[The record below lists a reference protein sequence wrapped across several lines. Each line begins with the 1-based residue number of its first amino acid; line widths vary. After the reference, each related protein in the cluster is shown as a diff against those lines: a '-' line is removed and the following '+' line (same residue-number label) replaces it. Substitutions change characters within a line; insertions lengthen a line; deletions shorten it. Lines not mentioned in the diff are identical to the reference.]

1 MIWDSIIEQV
11 HLAKGPTDLRKSI
24 DGLSVI
30 VQEDFHLNPFSSCLF
45 VFCNRKRDKLKILH
59 WEYNGFWLYY
69 KRLEKG
75 AFAWP
80 KDDDSSSSLKITRRQ
95 LNWLLDGLSIEQR
108 HAHQP
113 MNAQTLI

>member
-1 MIWDSIIEQV
+1 MATRWPQAYWRADQKTDGPLSIPRSGS
-11 HLAKGPTDLRKSI
+11 A
-24 DGLSVI
+24 
-30 VQEDFHLNPFSSCLF
+30 CLGIISREF
-45 VFCNRKRDKLKILH
+45 RLKILH

-80 KDDDSSSSLKITRRQ
+80 KNDDSSSSLRITRRQ
-95 LNWLLDGLSIEQR
+95 LNWLLDGLSLEQR